1 MRAIST
7 ALASPTL
14 PPEITQ
20 TLLNLAEFMEHDDKV
35 LPIPIATLG
44 AYALKCRAYAKAL
57 HYKEL
62 EVLSDPSV
70 QTIEELVRINN
81 SLQQPDVSIGILTH
95 AHQVHNLELKEEWYI
110 ELERWEDALAAF
122 ERRTQ
127 EAPDDTE
134 ATLGRMRCLHAL
146 GEWESLAILAQENWS
161 KAPHDMK
168 RKIAP
173 LAAAASWGLAQWESM
188 DAYIQVLKHDSADR
202 AWFRSILSIH
212 RGQFHK
218 AQSHINKARDLLDT
232 ELTTLVG
239 ESYNRAYDAV
249 VRIQMLSELEEII
262 TYKEAT
268 AHGNNERRAV
278 IQKTWMKRLKGCKR
292 DVDVWQRILKV
303 RALVVTPRE
312 NTEMWVKFANLCRK
326 SGRLGLAEKTLNSL
340 LGDDHATMGGPA
352 MSGPPQV
359 IYAHLKYQWASGAR
373 EETLA
378 FLRDFTAKLSADLGI
393 HPDGE
398 QTANAEVVN
407 SGRKAE
413 YTRLLARCHYKL
425 GEWQSAMQEDWGSV
439 RRPLPLRP
447 LLPPSLAGPRADSA
461 PFLARRTS
469 SPTSCA
475 RTSSRRASTR
485 PGTRRGT
492 LGPSPT
498 PRSCRTLPRARASRT
513 RTSRRPTR
521 STSFPPSKV
530 RLSLSLSR
538 RRRRPGERG
547 ADSVSLARSLLP
559 LDRPL
564 DRQLAPG
571 HPSPPHALVQVRSR
585 QRGVDGHHGGL
596 PQRLDRHLA
605 RRRPAG
611 ASPPS
616 PLALWLPLLAHGPL
630 TYSLVVVQLIAR
642 IHAPDP
648 AVRKLIQH
656 VLTDVG
662 RAHPQALVY
671 PLTVASKYP
680 SETRRRAALSIMNKM
695 RDHSA
700 TLVEQAVLVS
710 QELIRVAIL
719 WHELWHEGL
728 EEASRL
734 FYGDHNVDAMFATLE
749 PLHDMLEK
757 VRSSLPSFPSR
768 DRPVPDSLSPS
779 PCRAPRRCA
788 RSRSPRRSAETSP
801 TRASRAAGTA
811 STARS
816 TTSTTPGTSTTRC
829 VPPSSFFCMAAH

>member
-1 MRAIST
+1 MPNNEATVAADAGSGKLPVNQVALKAAWEPIDRAKPDDWREWLKRLSVQLLKSSPSHTLRACANLAEVYPPLARDLFNAAFVSCWTELYDQYQEELVRAIST

-44 AYALKCRAYAKAL
+44 GYAMKCRAYAKAL

-70 QTIEELVRINN
+70 QTIEELIRINN

-122 ERRTQ
+122 ERKAQ
-127 EAPDDTE
+127 EQPDSFDV
-134 ATLGRMRCLHAL
+134 TLGRMRCLHAL
-146 GEWESLAILAQENWS
+146 GEWESLAQLAQQNWTR
-161 KAPHDMK
+161 ATHDMR

-173 LAAAASWGLAQWESM
+173 LAAAASWGLGQWESM
-188 DAYIQVLKHDSADR
+188 DAYISVLKHDSADR

-262 TYKEAT
+262 SYKEAT
-268 AHGNNERRAV
+268 AGGNNERRAL

-340 LGDDHATMGGPA
+340 LGDEHAASMGGPA

-359 IYAHLKYQWASGAR
+359 IYAHLKYQWATGAR

-393 HPDGE
+393 HPEGE
-398 QTANAEVVN
+398 QAANAEVVN

-425 GEWQSAMQEDWGSV
+425 GEWQGAMQEDWGSV
-439 RRPLPLRP
+439 SLPQSLDIDDGKTDHSGMQDIIPDILRSY
-447 LLPPSLAGPRADSA
+447 LLATSLDPTWYKAWHAWA
-461 PFLARRTS
+461 LANSEVVSHFAKSQGEQDPTKPQAYSVHLVPAVQGELCRSRDY
-469 SPTSCA
+469 SPTVCA
-475 RTSSRRASTR
+475 
-485 PGTRRGT
+485 
-492 LGPSPT
+492 
-498 PRSCRTLPRARASRT
+498 
-513 RTSRRPTR
+513 
-521 STSFPPSKV
+521 
-530 RLSLSLSR
+530 
-538 RRRRPGERG
+538 
-547 ADSVSLARSLLP
+547 
-559 LDRPL
+559 DRCC
-564 DRQLAPG
+564 
-571 HPSPPHALVQVRSR
+571 
-585 QRGVDGHHGGL
+585 
-596 PQRLDRHLA
+596 
-605 RRRPAG
+605 
-611 ASPPS
+611 
-616 PLALWLPLLAHGPL
+616 
-630 TYSLVVVQLIAR
+630 
-642 IHAPDP
+642 
-648 AVRKLIQH
+648 
-656 VLTDVG
+656 
-662 RAHPQALVY
+662 
-671 PLTVASKYP
+671 
-680 SETRRRAALSIMNKM
+680 
-695 RDHSA
+695 
-700 TLVEQAVLVS
+700 
-710 QELIRVAIL
+710 
-719 WHELWHEGL
+719 
-728 EEASRL
+728 
-734 FYGDHNVDAMFATLE
+734 F
-749 PLHDMLEK
+749 
-757 VRSSLPSFPSR
+757 
-768 DRPVPDSLSPS
+768 
-779 PCRAPRRCA
+779 
-788 RSRSPRRSAETSP
+788 
-801 TRASRAAGTA
+801 
-811 STARS
+811 
-816 TTSTTPGTSTTRC
+816 
-829 VPPSSFFCMAAH
+829 